1 MRFLVILLLL
11 YLGEFLLMKFMKY
24 MKRMA
29 DEYDNS
35 K

>member
-1 MRFLVILLLL
+1 MKFLVILSLF
-11 YLGEFLLMKFMKY
+11 YLGEYLLMKFMKY

-29 DEYDNS
+29 DEYDND